1 MGGKGKEGRS
11 LVTYHSGGARS
22 SRDLVAAARQTITQE
37 WWEESRNRFEL
48 YVSTVVIAE
57 AKTGDPEAAQKR
69 MLAIADLPVLDVN
82 AAAEDLARQLVD
94 QKLIPATSAEDALH
108 IALATIN
115 GMDFLLTWNFRH
127 INNAEMK
134 ARIIAAI
141 EALGYECPILCSPEE
156 LGGTEP

>member
-1 MGGKGKEGRS
+1 MPASVYIETS
-11 LVTYHSGGARS
+11 VISYYTARS
-22 SRDLVAAARQTITQE
+22 SRDLVAAARQAITQE

-82 AAAEDLARQLVD
+82 AAAENLARQLVD

-134 ARIIAAI
+134 ARITAAI

-156 LGGTEP
+156 LGGTEL